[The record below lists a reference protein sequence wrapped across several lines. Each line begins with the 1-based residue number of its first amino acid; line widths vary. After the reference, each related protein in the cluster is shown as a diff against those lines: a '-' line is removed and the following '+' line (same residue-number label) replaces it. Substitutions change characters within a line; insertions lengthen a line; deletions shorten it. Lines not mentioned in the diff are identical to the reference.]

1 MEIFCNTDASWSP
14 TLREPG
20 LTWIF
25 TNSASKEILRR
36 SSKQSQVSSPCMGE
50 ALTIRKALLQ
60 AVSRS
65 YPSICIHTDSQVFTQ
80 AINFRRYTIE
90 LFGVLSDI
98 DELSFSASFPFVNC
112 HFTFISMANNGLA
125 DGFGKTCLAAH
136 VAWT

>member
-1 MEIFCNTDASWSP
+1 MEIFCNTDAFWSP

-80 AINFRRYTIE
+80 AINSRRYTIE
-90 LFGVLSDI
+90 SFGVLSI
-98 DELSFSASFPFVNC
+98 STSFLFLHLFLSLIVVSLSFLWP
-112 HFTFISMANNGLA
+112 TMDLPMGLVRPV
-125 DGFGKTCLAAH
+125 LQPM
-136 VAWT
+136 